1 MFLASATFLL
11 DPPPVQAA
19 ARHPLKAPGHRHA
32 LISLLTGNGRV
43 LLTLDGGGRW
53 SNLFYPHPG
62 QYQHL
67 REMRLGVFEVST
79 GRFWWL
85 GDSADFTVQ
94 QSYLGDS
101 NTAVTVWSGQG
112 MRITAHDDV
121 HPNHDLIVRLLR
133 VESDT
138 PRQLRL
144 FAYHAMTVAES
155 KYQNTAYWDEQAG
168 ALVHYK
174 RDFYFE
180 FFGDPV
186 ADAFVCGEHTLKGL
200 LGTYVDA
207 EDGAIAG
214 GRISHGAADSL
225 LQWNLDVQPGQDAVV
240 RVFVAVGRDREAV
253 GRLRQLARTGDIT
266 RFEHEA
272 NGFWRNWTRRHRA
285 HVRADLGEEA
295 ARLYVRSFFVLRNG
309 ASAQGGVIA
318 SPDVRTLRVG
328 GDTYNFCWWRDG
340 GYIANAMDEAGLYE
354 QAHRFL
360 RFAVRCQS
368 PDGAFLHRHFPDGT
382 VGSTWHPPPFL
393 QIDQVGTIV
402 AAVWHHFKRR
412 GDLDMLLEFWPLVRN
427 AANFMMEFRDP
438 GTGLPA
444 ASYDLWE
451 ERKGIHTY
459 SAAVV
464 VHALERA
471 ARIAEELGK
480 DPSRWRTASQDYR
493 EAALRH
499 LWDPAE
505 ESFVRSLS
513 PRDAK
518 MDASI
523 LLALHLGLVPWD
535 DPRARQVVAA
545 ADRHLLRGGGV
556 ARYPGDTYYGHENPW
571 LITTLWLAL
580 AKLRLG
586 DAERCREL
594 IQWVVDRRTATDL
607 LPEQVDP
614 GDGTP
619 RSAVPL
625 LWSHSTFIEAV
636 NAYRR
641 HRDREGTAA

>member
-1 MFLASATFLL
+1 M
-11 DPPPVQAA
+11 
-19 ARHPLKAPGHRHA
+19 
-32 LISLLTGNGRV
+32 ISLLSGNGRI

-62 QYQHL
+62 QFQHL
-67 REMRLGVFEVST
+67 REMRFGVFDVARE
-79 GRFWWL
+79 RFWWL
-85 GDSADFTVQ
+85 GDDGEFEVR

-101 NTAVTVWSGQG
+101 NTAITVWTGHG
-112 MRITAHDDV
+112 LRISTHDDV
-121 HPNHDLIVRLLR
+121 HPNHDLIVRR
-133 VESDT
+133 IHVEADE
-138 PRQLRL
+138 PRDLRL
-144 FAYHAMTVAES
+144 FAYHCLNVAES
-155 KYQNTAYWDEQAG
+155 KYQNTAFWDDEARS
-168 ALVHYK
+168 LVHYK

-180 FFGDPV
+180 FFSEPSV
-186 ADAFVCGEHTLKGL
+186 AAFVCGEHTLKGL
-200 LGTYVDA
+200 KGTYVDA
-207 EDGAIAG
+207 EDGQIAG

-225 LQWNLDVQPGQDAVV
+225 LQWNVQPSPGEDATV
-240 RVFVAVGRDREAV
+240 RLFVAVGRDRAATAH
-253 GRLRQLARTGDIT
+253 LRDLTRTGDVA
-266 RFEHEA
+266 RFEREA
-272 NGFWRNWTRRHRA
+272 NGFWRNWTRKHRVIVPA
-285 HVRADLGEEA
+285 ELGDEA
-295 ARLYVRSFFVLRNG
+295 ARVYVRSFFVLRAG
-309 ASAQGGVIA
+309 ASPQGSVIA

-360 RFAVRCQS
+360 RFAARCQS
-368 PDGAFLHRHFPDGT
+368 PNGSFLHRHWPDGT

-393 QIDQVGTIV
+393 QIDQTGTVV
-402 AAVWHHFKRR
+402 AAVWHHYKRR

-438 GTGLPA
+438 ATGLPA

-451 ERKGIHTY
+451 ERKAIHTY
-459 SAAVV
+459 STAVV
-464 VHALERA
+464 AHALERA

-480 DPSRWRTASQDYR
+480 DPTRWRNASLEIR
-493 EAALRH
+493 GAALQH
-499 LWDPAE
+499 LWNPAE

-513 PRDAK
+513 PRDEK
-518 MDASI
+518 MDASV

-535 DPRARQVVAA
+535 DPRAAKVVAA
-545 ADRHLLRGGGV
+545 AERHLLRAGGV
-556 ARYPGDTYYGHENPW
+556 CRYPGDTYYGHENPW

-594 IQWVVDRRTATDL
+594 IQWVVSKRTATDL

-614 GDGTP
+614 NDGSP
-619 RSAVPL
+619 KSAVPL
-625 LWSHSTFIEAV
+625 LWSHSTFIEVV

-641 HRDREGTAA
+641 HRERQGAAR